1 MLKEIWLI
9 LLICIFLIHIYYHR
23 SCLPNGA
30 WSNTQE
36 IIWKIGPAVREGSA
50 IRAVWLWL
58 SNVTLI
64 EIRPPRCAD
73 TSNSRKGFL
82 KRYTR
87 GYHKRFS
94 GSPEGDIIEVLDR
107 FKGRFRQLLVLYW
120 HDAKRFNSYIKS
132 LYLF

>member
-1 MLKEIWLI
+1 M
-9 LLICIFLIHIYYHR
+9 
-23 SCLPNGA
+23 
-30 WSNTQE
+30 
-36 IIWKIGPAVREGSA
+36 
-50 IRAVWLWL
+50 
-58 SNVTLI
+58 TLI

-107 FKGRFRQLLVLYW
+107 FKGDFDSYWFFIGMMQKDLTRISKVFIFLNVHLTPDILLPCLNVGI
-120 HDAKRFNSYIKS
+120 A
-132 LYLF
+132 